1 MSTQTDTMPRETDA
15 AGEDPLFRS
24 AKKRAEELQGF
35 YIHVFIYTA
44 VNTGLFAINALTRD
58 GGTWWFYWPLLGWG
72 IGLTIHALVT
82 FAGLFSEGWKDRKA
96 AELYDRA
103 RRRTT

>member
-1 MSTQTDTMPRETDA
+1 MRTETDTMLTETDG
-15 AGEDPLFRS
+15 AGEDPLLHS

-35 YIHVFIYTA
+35 YIHLFVYAA
-44 VNTGLFAINALTRD
+44 VNAGLFAINALTRD
-58 GGTWWFYWPLLGWG
+58 GGAWWFYWPLLGWG

-82 FAGLFSEGWKDRKA
+82 FAGLFSQDWKERKA